1 MKLSLNSVAG
11 VGWGEAA
18 WKSGMAALGW
28 ERGVAVGGWGGKAVW
43 PLWRVGLDRMGLG
56 WVRLGWGGLGV
67 VWCGV
72 LWCGAV
78 WCGAARCGVCAEKC
92 NRSGQ
97 AAVAGKRFHCY
108 EVG

>member
-43 PLWRVGLDRMGLG
+43 PLWRVGLGRMGLG
-56 WVRLGWGGLGV
+56 WVRLGWGGLGWA
-67 VWCGV
+67 VWRGV
-72 LWCGAV
+72 L
-78 WCGAARCGVCAEKC
+78 RCGVWSETCY
-92 NRSGQ
+92 RSGQ
-97 AAVAGKRFHCY
+97 AAVAGKRFNWY
-108 EVG
+108 AVGWERD